1 MGAVATY
8 GCEVDVQRMSEHQQE
23 GQQEIVSGEALYAS
37 NRVALTRFATA
48 LVGPSDAADVVS
60 DTMVSLLQ
68 SGKLAEADNPVALM
82 YRAVLNKAR
91 SHHRSVYRRRAR
103 ERKFAEA
110 VVVHDP
116 ELRPDVVDAV
126 VRLSPQQRACVYLTY
141 WEDLAPADVAQRL
154 GIGEGT
160 VKRYLARAR
169 AKLREVLDE

>member
-1 MGAVATY
+1 
-8 GCEVDVQRMSEHQQE
+8 MSEHQQE
-23 GQQEIVSGEALYAS
+23 RQPEIVSGEGAWLT

-60 DTMVSLLQ
+60 DTMVSLLK
-68 SGKLAEADNPVALM
+68 SGKLEEADNPTALM
-82 YRAVLNKAR
+82 YRAVLNRAQ

-103 ERKFAEA
+103 ERKFAETI
-110 VVVHDP
+110 VVHDP
-116 ELRPDVVDAV
+116 ELRPDVVEAV

-141 WEDLAPADVAQRL
+141 WEDLTPRDVAQRL
-154 GIGEGT
+154 AIGEGT

>member
-1 MGAVATY
+1 
-8 GCEVDVQRMSEHQQE
+8 MSEHQQE
-23 GQQEIVSGEALYAS
+23 VGPAESVYSS
-37 NRVALTRFATA
+37 NSAALTRFATA

-60 DTMVSLLQ
+60 DTMVSLLK
-68 SGKLAEADNPVALM
+68 SGKLETADNPVALM
-82 YRAVLNKAR
+82 YRAVLNRAQ

-103 ERKFAEA
+103 ERKFAETI
-110 VVVHDP
+110 VVHDP
-116 ELRPDVVDAV
+116 ELRPDVVEAV

-141 WEDLAPADVAQRL
+141 WEDLTPGAVAERL

>member
-1 MGAVATY
+1 
-8 GCEVDVQRMSEHQQE
+8 MSEDQQE
-23 GQQEIVSGEALYAS
+23 RQQEIVSGEGSYAS

-60 DTMVSLLQ
+60 DTMVSLIK
-68 SGKLAEADNPVALM
+68 SGQLERANNPTGLM
-82 YRAVLNKAR
+82 YRAGLNKAR

-110 VVVHDP
+110 VATHDL

-141 WEDLAPADVAQRL
+141 WEDLTARDVAQRL

>member
-1 MGAVATY
+1 
-8 GCEVDVQRMSEHQQE
+8 MSEHQQE
-23 GQQEIVSGEALYAS
+23 IGSGSGVYAS
-37 NRVALTRFATA
+37 NLVALTRFATA

-60 DTMVSLLQ
+60 DAIVSLLK
-68 SGKLAEADNPVALM
+68 SGKLKEADNPDALM

-103 ERKFAEA
+103 ERKFADSI
-110 VVVHDP
+110 VVQDP

-141 WEDLAPADVAQRL
+141 WEDLTPGDVARRL
-154 GIGEGT
+154 DIGEGT

-169 AKLREVLDE
+169 ANLREVLDE

>member
-1 MGAVATY
+1 MVSVATY
-8 GCEVDVQRMSEHQQE
+8 RREVDVQRMSEHQQE
-23 GQQEIVSGEALYAS
+23 IESGESVWEA
-37 NRVALTRFATA
+37 NRVALTRYATA

-60 DTMVSLLQ
+60 DTMVSLLK
-68 SGKLAEADNPVALM
+68 SGKLEKADNPTALM
-82 YRAVLNKAR
+82 YRAVLNKAQ

-103 ERKFAEA
+103 EREFAET
-110 VVVHDP
+110 VIMSDP
-116 ELRPDVVDAV
+116 GLRPDVVDAV

-154 GIGEGT
+154 AIGEGT

>member
-1 MGAVATY
+1 
-8 GCEVDVQRMSEHQQE
+8 MSEHQQE
-23 GQQEIVSGEALYAS
+23 VGPGGGVYVNHRDALI
-37 NRVALTRFATA
+37 RFTTA

-60 DTMVSLLQ
+60 DTMVSLLR
-68 SGKLAEADNPVALM
+68 SGALETADNPVALM
-82 YRAVLNKAR
+82 YRAVLNKAQ

-103 ERKFAEA
+103 ERQFAETI
-110 VVVHDP
+110 VVHDP
-116 ELRPDVVDAV
+116 ELRLDVVEAV

-141 WEDLAPADVAQRL
+141 WEDLPPGAVADRL

>member
-1 MGAVATY
+1 
-8 GCEVDVQRMSEHQQE
+8 MSEHQQK
-23 GQQEIVSGEALYAS
+23 IRSGEGLYAS

-60 DTMVSLLQ
+60 DTMVSLLG
-68 SGKLAEADNPVALM
+68 SGKLVDADNPTALM
-82 YRAVLNKAR
+82 YRAVLNKGH

-103 ERKFAEA
+103 ERKFAEGI
-110 VVVHDP
+110 VTQDP
-116 ELRPDVVDAV
+116 DLRPDVVDAV

-141 WEDLAPADVAQRL
+141 WEDLTPADVAQRL

>member
-1 MGAVATY
+1 
-8 GCEVDVQRMSEHQQE
+8 MSENQQE
-23 GQQEIVSGEALYAS
+23 VGPGGSVYTN

-60 DTMVSLLQ
+60 DTMVSLLR
-68 SGKLAEADNPVALM
+68 SGTLDTAANPVALM
-82 YRAVLNKAR
+82 YRAVLNTSR

-103 ERKFAEA
+103 ERKFAETI
-110 VVVHDP
+110 VVHDP
-116 ELRPDVVDAV
+116 ELRPDVVEAV
-126 VRLSPQQRACVYLTY
+126 VGLSPRQRACVYLTY
-141 WEDLAPADVAQRL
+141 WEDLTPRAVAERL

>member
-1 MGAVATY
+1 
-8 GCEVDVQRMSEHQQE
+8 MSEHQQE

>member
-1 MGAVATY
+1 MVPVATY
-8 GCEVDVQRMSEHQQE
+8 RREVDVQRVSEHWQE
-23 GQQEIVSGEALYAS
+23 VGSGNDVYAT

-60 DTMVSLLQ
+60 DTMVSLLT
-68 SGKLAEADNPVALM
+68 SGKLEEADSPHVLM
-82 YRAVLNKAR
+82 YRAVLNKAQ

-103 ERKFAEA
+103 ERKFAETII
-110 VVVHDP
+110 VHDP

-126 VRLSPQQRACVYLTY
+126 VRLSPQQRVCVYLTY

-160 VKRYLARAR
+160 VKRYLARA
-169 AKLREVLDE
+169 KLREVLDE